1 MENKLSKII
10 IIEEKD
16 LDMNFVYT
24 IVKKKNKVK

>member
-1 MENKLSKII
+1 MENELSKII